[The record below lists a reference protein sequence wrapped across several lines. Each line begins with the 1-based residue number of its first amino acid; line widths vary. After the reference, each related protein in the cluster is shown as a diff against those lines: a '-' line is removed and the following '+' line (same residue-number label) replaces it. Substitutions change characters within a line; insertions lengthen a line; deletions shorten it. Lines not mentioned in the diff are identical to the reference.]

1 MDRTALCTLGDIPP
15 LSAHRGPIVK
25 PLPADLFTTR
35 GSSAETRWE
44 AMAGQ
49 GYHTPNDRFFVG
61 NHTTTPFVDAHS
73 WRLRL
78 HGDGLAGPRLLTYA
92 DLRRLPAR
100 TMDVA
105 IECAHNGRSLFGPR
119 DDGWG
124 LGGIGVARWR
134 GAPLRSVLALAGI
147 RPEAVDVL
155 ATGLDDPVEG
165 RGHVRHVVP
174 LAKALDDVLVAYEM
188 NGVTLPPDHG
198 YPARLVV
205 PGWVGIASVKW
216 LGDVEVSTRP
226 LDNPFGTGVTTPSV
240 KSAFELPRPAR
251 IPFGRRHVLRG
262 RSWSGAGAI
271 AKIEVS
277 TDGGRSWRKAFHRRG
292 TRAWTPWH
300 LEWCPR
306 EKGPGV
312 LLARAVD
319 HNGYRQ
325 PEFTAYDKMGYLF
338 DAIVAHPVIVE

>member
-15 LSAHRGPIVK
+15 LSAHRRPIVK
-25 PLPADLFTTR
+25 PLPHHLFAAH
-35 GSSAETRWE
+35 GASAATRWE

-49 GYHTPNDRFFVG
+49 GYHTPNDLFFVA
-61 NHTTTPFVDAHS
+61 NHTGTPLLDAHS

-78 HGDGLAGPRLLTYA
+78 HGDGLAGPRVLTYTE
-92 DLRRLPAR
+92 LRRLPAR

-105 IECAHNGRSLFGPR
+105 IECADNGRPP
-119 DDGWG
+119 WG

-134 GAPLRSVLALAGI
+134 GVPLRTVLSLAGI
-147 RPEAVDVL
+147 RPGAVDVL
-155 ATGLDDPVEG
+155 ATGLDDPVDG
-165 RGHVRHVVP
+165 RGHVRHVLP

-205 PGWVGIASVKW
+205 PGWAGIASVKW
-216 LGDVEVSTRP
+216 LGDVEVSTGP
-226 LDNPFGTGVTTPSV
+226 LDNPFAARVTTPSV

-251 IPFGRRHVLRG
+251 IPLGRRHVLRG
-262 RSWSGAGAI
+262 RSWSGAGGI

-277 TDGGRSWRKAFHRRG
+277 TDGGHSWRKAFHRRG

-325 PEFTAYDKMGYLF
+325 PEIMAYGKMGYLF